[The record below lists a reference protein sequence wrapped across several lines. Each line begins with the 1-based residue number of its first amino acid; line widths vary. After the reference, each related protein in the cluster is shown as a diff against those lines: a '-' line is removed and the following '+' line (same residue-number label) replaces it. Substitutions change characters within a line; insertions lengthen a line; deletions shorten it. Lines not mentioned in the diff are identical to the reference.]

1 MAQQEQWKSKI
12 GFVLAAAG
20 SAIGLGAIWKF
31 PYVAGTGG
39 GGAFLL
45 LFLAFT
51 LVLGMPLLLGEF
63 MIGRMGQSNPIQT
76 YGKLSSNLKWNVIGK
91 LGVFTSFLL
100 LSFYSVV
107 GGWIILYII
116 KLLSGGL
123 AGLTQDQYG
132 ELFGDIISNP
142 YSTIGAQF
150 VFMLITILVVAKG
163 VQKGIELAS
172 KVMMPAL
179 LVLFLLLVIRSLS
192 LDGAME
198 GVKFLLVPDFSK
210 LTSESILFALGQA
223 FFTLSLGVSVM
234 LTYASYLPKTQ
245 NLPQSAISIII
256 LNIVIALLAGL
267 AIFPGVFS
275 FGMEPNAG
283 PVLIFSVLPAVFANM
298 PFGMLFFLAFLLLF
312 LFAAFTSAF
321 SMIEIIVAAVTKNDA
336 SKRKKSTWVIGML
349 IFIVGVP
356 SCLSY
361 GVLAD
366 VHIFNKTIFDLM
378 DYAVSNILMPLGAL
392 LIAIFVSR
400 KIPKGDLF
408 AELKQGSNVGYA
420 FFSICYF
427 LLKYIVPIAIIVVF
441 LDAAGLSDW
450 IIALFK

>member
-1 MAQQEQWKSKI
+1 MSQQEQWRSKI

-45 LFLAFT
+45 LFLVFT

-63 MIGRMGQSNPIQT
+63 MIGRMGQSNAVRT
-76 YGKLSSNLKWNVIGK
+76 YGKLASNTKWNFIGK

-107 GGWIILYII
+107 GGWIILYIV
-116 KLLSGGL
+116 KVLSGGL
-123 AGLTQDQYG
+123 AGLSQDQYG
-132 ELFGDIISNP
+132 ELFGEIISNP
-142 YSTIGAQF
+142 YSTISAQL
-150 VFMLITILVVAKG
+150 VFMLITILVVAQG

-172 KVMMPAL
+172 KIMMPAL
-179 LVLFLLLVIRSLS
+179 VILFLILVIRSLS

-234 LTYASYLPKTQ
+234 LTYASYLPKSQ
-245 NLPQSAISIII
+245 NLPRSAISIII

-283 PVLIFSVLPAVFANM
+283 PVLIFSVLPAVFAHM
-298 PFGMLFFLAFLLLF
+298 PFGMVFFLAFLLLF
-312 LFAAFTSAF
+312 LFAALTSAF
-321 SMIEIIVAAVTKNDA
+321 SMIEIIVAAVTKNDTA
-336 SKRKKSTWVIGML
+336 KRKKATWIIGFL
-349 IFIVGVP
+349 IFIVGIP

-361 GVLAD
+361 GALSE
-366 VHIFNKTIFDLM
+366 IYLFNKTIFDLM
-378 DYAVSNILMPLGAL
+378 DYLVSNILMPLGAL
-392 LIAIFVSR
+392 LIAIFVSQ
-400 KIPKGDLF
+400 KVSKADLF
-408 AELKQGSNVGYA
+408 AELKRGSNVGYV
-420 FFSICYF
+420 FFMICYV
-427 LLKYIVPIAIIVVF
+427 LLKYVVPIAIVIVF

-450 IIALFK
+450 IITLFK